1 MFTINKENRFNA
13 VIPDNSATGLVDVI
27 TILRPGKIQNIK
39 VGVNIAHG
47 YIGDLEVKL
56 ITPGG
61 EEFTL
66 HARSGGND
74 KNLKRTF
81 GNDIL
86 ESLQGTPCEGDWKF
100 QVKDFA
106 PRDEGVLKYWNIQ
119 MRCSEEKS
127 KTEIFLP
134 AKAKARLASTHDCQT
149 SGRVTDINL
158 DVDFAHPSVG
168 DLQVALCAPSGKE
181 VVVHDHTGGNKNNIK
196 ATYDMDVLGTLVG
209 ENTAGAWTLKF
220 RDASGQQRGTL
231 NNWKLG
237 IKFQD
242 GDDLKKVEGIGPK
255 IEGLLNGAGIFSFS
269 SLSVTAPTA
278 IRTILEGGGDRYKMH
293 DPTTWPAQAG
303 LAAKGEWDEL
313 KAWQDELQGGK

>member
-1 MFTINKENRFNA
+1 MFTIKKENRFNA
-13 VIPDNSATGLVDVI
+13 VIPDNSTTGLVDVI
-27 TILRPGKIQNIK
+27 TILRPGTIQNIK
-39 VGVNIAHG
+39 VYVNIAHG

-66 HARSGGND
+66 HNRSKGND

-86 ESLQGTPCEGDWKF
+86 ESLQGTPCHGDWQL

-106 PRDEGVLKYWNIQ
+106 PRDEGILKSWSIQ
-119 MRCSEEKS
+119 MRCAEEKN

-134 AKAKARLASTHDCQT
+134 AKAKARLASTQDCQT
-149 SGRVTDINL
+149 SGRVTALNL
-158 DVDFAHPSVG
+158 DVDFSHPAVG

-181 VVVHDHTGGNKNNIK
+181 VVVHDRMSKGDNIK
-196 ATYDMDVLGTLVG
+196 STYGMEVLGAMVG

-220 RDASGQQRGTL
+220 KDASGQKRGTL

-269 SLSVTAPTA
+269 SLSVTAPGI

-293 DPTTWPAQAG
+293 DPTTWPAQAA
-303 LAAKGEWDEL
+303 LAAKGDWDEL